1 MRKTVLDLGLTSV
14 YPKPTIG
21 NQMRHILL
29 ILSILLL
36 SSPVI
41 GQETGVLYRLWDGKI
56 VVWKFFGDDD
66 VNKKYEG
73 EIKNGEPNGLGILT
87 SPYGDKHVGGWKK
100 GKEHGQGTY
109 THPDGNKYVGGW
121 KVGKRHG
128 QGTMTFSSGDKYVG
142 GWKDDKKHGQG
153 TDTSSDGGKY
163 EGEWKVGKRH
173 GQGTL
178 TVPDLGKYVGEWKNG
193 EMWTGIFYD
202 NNGNIEGKM
211 LNGKGI
217 EQ

>member
-1 MRKTVLDLGLTSV
+1 MK
-14 YPKPTIG
+14 
-21 NQMRHILL
+21 HLL
-29 ILSILLL
+29 IIILSILFL

-41 GQETGVLYRLWDGKI
+41 GQETGVLYRFWDGKI
-56 VVWKFFGDDD
+56 VVWKTFGDDD

-73 EIKNGEPNGLGILT
+73 EIKNGKPNGLGILT
-87 SPYGDKHVGGWKK
+87 SPYGDKHVGGWKI
-100 GKEHGQGTY
+100 
-109 THPDGNKYVGGW
+109 
-121 KVGKRHG
+121 
-128 QGTMTFSSGDKYVG
+128 
-142 GWKDDKKHGQG
+142 
-153 TDTSSDGGKY
+153 
-163 EGEWKVGKRH
+163 GKRH

-202 NNGNIEGKM
+202 NNGNIDGKM

>member
-1 MRKTVLDLGLTSV
+1 MKHL
-14 YPKPTIG
+14 
-21 NQMRHILL
+21 LL
-29 ILSILLL
+29 ILSLLLL

-56 VVWKFFGDDD
+56 VVWKTFGDDD

-73 EIKNGEPNGLGILT
+73 EIKNGEPNGHGILT

-128 QGTMTFSSGDKYVG
+128 
-142 GWKDDKKHGQG
+142 
-153 TDTSSDGGKY
+153 
-163 EGEWKVGKRH
+163 
-173 GQGTL
+173 
-178 TVPDLGKYVGEWKNG
+178 
-193 EMWTGIFYD
+193 
-202 NNGNIEGKM
+202 
-211 LNGKGI
+211 
-217 EQ
+217 